1 LSILDQPPK
10 LINLNWLQWAQRTSA
25 WLALTRSA
33 LRHKVASESAADD
46 GVMLWDNT
54 GYPVVSKNGV
64 YRQIVLAD
72 GFGNFSATA
81 DIVAASPNT
90 AYSIAFTAS
99 TADGGISL
107 NASDNTRIDFAEAG
121 VYSLSGH
128 LQLKSTS
135 ASTKTLYWWVAI
147 NGSNTNHSERM
158 SLHNNNGLH
167 ILGVSDQ
174 LNLAAGDYINV
185 KWATDDVDLFLDG
198 SAATAFAPASEPIN
212 LSITRSR
219 Q

>member
-158 SLHNNNGLH
+158 SLHNNNGSH

>member
-1 LSILDQPPK
+1 MSILDQPPK

-25 WLALTRSA
+25 WLALTRST
-33 LRHKVASESAADD
+33 LRQRLTGESAADD

-99 TADGGISL
+99 AADGGISL

-135 ASTKTLYWWVAI
+135 ASTKTLYWWVAV
-147 NGSNTNHSERM
+147 NGVNTNHSERM

-185 KWATDDVDLFLDG
+185 KWATDDVALFLDG

>member
-1 LSILDQPPK
+1 LSILDQPPR

-33 LRHKVASESAADD
+33 LRHKVASESAAED

>member
-1 LSILDQPPK
+1 MSILDQPPK

-25 WLALTRSA
+25 WLALTRST
-33 LRHKVASESAADD
+33 LRQKLAGESAAED
-46 GVMLWDNT
+46 GVLLWDNT
-54 GYPVVSKNGV
+54 GYPVVSKDGV

-81 DIVAASPNT
+81 DIVAAAPNT

-99 TADGGISL
+99 TANGGISL

-135 ASTKTLYWWVAI
+135 ASTKTLYWWVAV
-147 NGSNTNHSERM
+147 NGANTNHSERM

-185 KWATDDVDLFLDG
+185 KWATDDVALFLDG

>member
-1 LSILDQPPK
+1 LSILDQPPR

-25 WLALTRSA
+25 WLALTRST
-33 LRHKVASESAADD
+33 LRQRLTGESAADD

-81 DIVAASPNT
+81 DIVASSPNT

-185 KWATDDVDLFLDG
+185 KWATDDVTLFLNG
-198 SAATAFAPASEPIN
+198 AAATAFAPASEPIN

>member
-1 LSILDQPPK
+1 MSILDVPPR
-10 LINLNWLQWAQRTSA
+10 ILNDNWPQWAQRTSA
-25 WLALTRSA
+25 WLAKTRST
-33 LRHKVASESAADD
+33 LRHKVAGESAAEN
-46 GVMLWDNT
+46 GVLLWDEV
-54 GYPVVSKNGV
+54 GYPVVSKDGV

-107 NASDNTRIDFAEAG
+107 NASDNTRIDFTEAG

-135 ASTKTLYWWVAI
+135 ASTKTLYWWIAV
-147 NGSNTNHSERM
+147 NGANTNHSERI
-158 SLHNNNGLH
+158 SLHNNNGLK

-174 LNLAAGDYINV
+174 LNLSAGDYINV
-185 KWATDDVDLFLDG
+185 KWATDDVTLFLNG
-198 SAATAFAPASEPIN
+198 AAATAFAPASEPIN

>member
-1 LSILDQPPK
+1 V
-10 LINLNWLQWAQRTSA
+10 TG
-25 WLALTRSA
+25 
-33 LRHKVASESAADD
+33 ESAAED
-46 GVMLWDNT
+46 GVLLWDSE
-54 GYPVVSKNGV
+54 GYPVVSKGGV
-64 YRQIVLAD
+64 YRQVVLAD

-90 AYSIAFTAS
+90 AYSIAFTS
-99 TADGGISL
+99 VTANGGISI

-135 ASTKTLYWWVAI
+135 ASTKTLYWWVAV
-147 NGSNTNHSERM
+147 NGANTNHSERM

-185 KWATDDVDLFLDG
+185 KWATDDVALFLDG

>member
-1 LSILDQPPK
+1 MSILDVPPK
-10 LINLNWLQWAQRTSA
+10 LLNDNWPQWAQRTSL
-25 WLALTRSA
+25 WLARTRSA
-33 LRHKVASESAADD
+33 LRHKVTGESAAED
-46 GVMLWDNT
+46 GVLLWDSS

-81 DIVAASPNT
+81 DIIAASPNT
-90 AYSIAFTAS
+90 AYSIAFTS
-99 TADGGISL
+99 VTANGGISI
-107 NASDNTRIDFAEAG
+107 NVSDNTRIDFAEAG
-121 VYSLSGH
+121 VYSFSGH

-135 ASTKTLYWWVAI
+135 ASTKTLYWWVAV
-147 NGSNTNHSERM
+147 NGANTNHSERM

-185 KWATDDVDLFLDG
+185 KWATDDVALFLDG

-212 LSITRSR
+212 LSIARSR

>member
-1 LSILDQPPK
+1 MSILDQPPK

-25 WLALTRSA
+25 WLALTRST
-33 LRHKVASESAADD
+33 LRQRLTGESAADD

-90 AYSIAFTAS
+90 AYSIAFTAF
-99 TADGGISL
+99 TANGGISL
-107 NASDNTRIDFAEAG
+107 NASDSTRIDFAEAG

-147 NGSNTNHSERM
+147 NGANTNHSERM

>member
-1 LSILDQPPK
+1 MSILDVPPK
-10 LINLNWLQWAQRTSA
+10 LLNDNWPQWAQRTSL
-25 WLALTRSA
+25 WLAKTRSA
-33 LRHKVASESAADD
+33 LRHKVTGESAAED
-46 GVMLWDNT
+46 GVLLWDSS

-81 DIVAASPNT
+81 DIIAASPNT
-90 AYSIAFTAS
+90 AYSIAFTS
-99 TADGGISL
+99 VTANGGISI

-135 ASTKTLYWWVAI
+135 ASTKTLYWWVAV
-147 NGSNTNHSERM
+147 NGVNTNHSERM

-185 KWATDDVDLFLDG
+185 KWATDDVALFLDG

-212 LSITRSR
+212 LSIARSR

>member
-147 NGSNTNHSERM
+147 NGANTNHSERM

>member
-1 LSILDQPPK
+1 MSILDQPPR

-33 LRHKVASESAADD
+33 LRHKVASESAAED

>member
-1 LSILDQPPK
+1 LSILDQPPR

-81 DIVAASPNT
+81 DIVASSPNT

>member
-1 LSILDQPPK
+1 MSILDQPPK

-25 WLALTRSA
+25 WLALTRST
-33 LRHKVASESAADD
+33 LRQKLAGESAAED
-46 GVMLWDNT
+46 GVLLWDNT

-81 DIVAASPNT
+81 DIVAAAPNT

-121 VYSLSGH
+121 VYSLTGH

-135 ASTKTLYWWVAI
+135 GSTKTLYWWLAV
-147 NGSNTNHSERM
+147 NGVNTNHSERM

>member
-1 LSILDQPPK
+1 LSILDQPPR

-33 LRHKVASESAADD
+33 LRHTVASESAAED

>member
-33 LRHKVASESAADD
+33 LRHKVASESAAED